1 MNLSQSTAG
10 HVGVYLR
17 GREVGVAQHHLHRP
31 QVGPALEQVGRETV
45 PEGVGRDV
53 LLDPGG
59 LPIGEAALI

>member
-1 MNLSQSTAG
+1 MVAEELLDDT
-10 HVGVYLR
+10 
-17 GREVGVAQHHLHRP
+17 EVRA
-31 QVGPALEQVGRETV
+31 ALEQVGREAV

>member
-1 MNLSQSTAG
+1 MKLWARSVEDA
-10 HVGVYLR
+10 
-17 GREVGVAQHHLHRP
+17 AI
-31 QVGPALEQVGRETV
+31 ALLPVRHRETV